1 MTEAAIERAP
11 GPRRCRRPG
20 WQAVPGIALAL
31 GLAGLLCLAGCG
43 TPLVDGVTTAATELV
58 KERSVGDAAE
68 DLAIRTELNHL
79 FFQDD
84 VALYQDVSFS
94 VIEGRVLLKGSVA
107 TPEERLRARRL
118 AGQADGVR
126 ELIDEIQVTEE
137 GGIANYARDT
147 WISAQ
152 LKGKLL
158 ADTDVMSLNYDVE
171 TVNGTVYIMGIARD
185 ENELALVMGH
195 ARSIEDAKSV
205 VSHVMLKDD
214 PRRQATS

>member
-1 MTEAAIERAP
+1 MADTAIERARSP
-11 GPRRCRRPG
+11 YRRRRP
-20 WQAVPGIALAL
+20 WRQAAPGIAFAV

-43 TPLVDGVTTAATELV
+43 NLLVDGVSTAATELV

-68 DLAIRTELNHL
+68 DLAIRAELNHL

-84 VALYQDVSFS
+84 IALYQDVSFT

-107 TPEERLRARRL
+107 TTEERLRARRL
-118 AGQADGVR
+118 AGQADSVR

-171 TVNGTVYIMGIARD
+171 TVNGTVYIVGIARD
-185 ENELALVMGH
+185 ENELALVTEH
-195 ARSIEDAKSV
+195 ARGIEDVRRV

-214 PRRQATS
+214 PRRQATP